1 MNPNKSIIF
10 KLWLYMIVLT
20 IITLLFSGLILSRV
34 FEDFYFNIRQN
45 EMINEGQQLIALI
58 LQGIDPMEL
67 VDISKFINAHA
78 VVVNRQGLIQ
88 ASSNILKF
96 KGMLMD
102 GREFSEVLK
111 GNIVIHKG
119 YISQFGAAM
128 LTVALP
134 IKTEGGVMGALIL
147 YSPMESIQNSI
158 WQIRRLILLTATGA
172 VIVATALSFVLSKTV
187 SRPLIDIKK
196 VAEGMARGDF
206 EGRVSVSSEDEI
218 GTLAKTI
225 NYLSDALKNNINA
238 LSQEKEQLKNVLLSM
253 TDGVITFD
261 ANNQLIMANPQA
273 YDMLQVEMRDGGD
286 EGFKVLYPL
295 LDRVRETKKPLQE
308 ELKFDGRTI
317 SARLA
322 PLMDENL
329 NLWGMVA
336 VLQDVTR
343 ERKLEHLRREFVG
356 NVSHELRT
364 PLSYLQGY
372 TEALLDGMV
381 EDPEEKKKYLNIILD
396 ETLRLRRMV
405 NELLDLSQIESG
417 HLHLKK
423 DKISLKNLIERVVKK
438 LAPICQ
444 KKGMK
449 ISTEFEEVP
458 LVMADEDRI
467 EQVMINLIDNA
478 MRYNESSGEIKIKV
492 QRSESGIVVS
502 VKDQGPG
509 IPEDEL
515 PFIWE
520 RFYKVDKAR
529 TRKTGGTGL
538 GLAIVKNIV
547 EVHGGRVW
555 AKNCAEGGT
564 AFYFSLPEDTPEES
578 PR

>member
-10 KLWLYMIVLT
+10 KLWLYMIILT
-20 IITLLFSGLILSRV
+20 VVTLLFSGLILSSV

-45 EMINEGQQLIALI
+45 EMINEGQQLITLI
-58 LQGIDPMEL
+58 LQGVEPMEL
-67 VDISKFINAHA
+67 LDISKFINAHA
-78 VVVNRQGLIQ
+78 VVVDRQGLIK

-96 KGMLMD
+96 KGMAMD
-102 GREFSEVLK
+102 GKEFSEVLK

-119 YISQFGAAM
+119 LMPQFDAAM

-147 YSPMESIQNSI
+147 YSPMESIQNSV
-158 WQIRRLILLTATGA
+158 WQIRRLILLAAAGA
-172 VIVATALSFVLSKTV
+172 VIIATALSFVLSKTV
-187 SRPLIDIKK
+187 SRPLVEMKK
-196 VAEGMARGDF
+196 VAEGMAKGDF
-206 EGRVSVSSEDEI
+206 EGRVSVSSQDEI

-261 ANNQLIMANPQA
+261 ADSRLIMANPQA
-273 YDMLQVEMRDGGD
+273 RDMLRVEMDDEGK

-308 ELKFDGRTI
+308 ELKLDGRII

-322 PLMDENL
+322 PLMDEGL

-343 ERKLEHLRREFVG
+343 ARKLEHLRREFVG

-438 LAPICQ
+438 LTPLSQ
-444 KKGMK
+444 KKGIK
-449 ISTEFEEVP
+449 ISTEFEELP

-478 MRYNESSGEIKIKV
+478 MRYNEGSGEIRIKA
-492 QRSESGIVVS
+492 RKSEGGVIVS
-502 VKDQGPG
+502 VKDNGPG

-538 GLAIVKNIV
+538 GLAIVKNII
-547 EVHGGRVW
+547 EVHGGKVW

-564 AFYFSLPEDTPEES
+564 GFYFSLPEDTPE
-578 PR
+578 

>member
-10 KLWLYMIVLT
+10 KLWLYMIILT
-20 IITLLFSGLILSRV
+20 VVTLLFSGLILSSV

-45 EMINEGQQLIALI
+45 EMINEGQQLITLI
-58 LQGIDPMEL
+58 LQGVEPLEL
-67 VDISKFINAHA
+67 LDISKFINAHA
-78 VVVNRQGLIQ
+78 VVVDRQGLIK

-96 KGMLMD
+96 KGMAMD
-102 GREFSEVLK
+102 GKEFSEVLR

-119 YISQFGAAM
+119 LMPQFDAAM

-158 WQIRRLILLTATGA
+158 WQIRRLILLAAAGA
-172 VIVATALSFVLSKTV
+172 VIMATALSFVLSKTV
-187 SRPLIDIKK
+187 SRPLVEMKK
-196 VAEGMARGDF
+196 VAEGMAKGDF
-206 EGRVSVSSEDEI
+206 EGRVSVSSQDEI

-261 ANNQLIMANPQA
+261 ADSRLIMANPQA
-273 YDMLQVEMRDGGD
+273 RDMLRVEMDDEGK

-295 LDRVRETKKPLQE
+295 LDRVRETQRPLQE
-308 ELKFDGRTI
+308 ELKLDGRTI
-317 SARLA
+317 SVRLA
-322 PLMDENL
+322 PLMDEGL

-423 DKISLKNLIERVVKK
+423 EKISLKNLIERVVKK
-438 LAPICQ
+438 LTPLSQ
-444 KKGMK
+444 KKGIK
-449 ISTEFEEVP
+449 ISTEFEELP

-478 MRYNESSGEIKIKV
+478 MRYNEGSGEIRIKA
-492 QRSESGIVVS
+492 RKSEGGVIVS
-502 VKDQGPG
+502 VKDNGPG

-538 GLAIVKNIV
+538 GLAIVKNII
-547 EVHGGRVW
+547 EAHGGKVW

-564 AFYFSLPEDTPEES
+564 RFYFSLPEDTPE
-578 PR
+578 